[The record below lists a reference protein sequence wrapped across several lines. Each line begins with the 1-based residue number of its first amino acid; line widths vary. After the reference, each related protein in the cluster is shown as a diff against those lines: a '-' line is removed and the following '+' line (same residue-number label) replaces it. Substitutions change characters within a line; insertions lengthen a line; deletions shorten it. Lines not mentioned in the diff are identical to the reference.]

1 VKLSGE
7 GLYAIVDVDAWRAR
21 SVELL
26 AEGVIEAIASAL
38 LRGGASA
45 LQLRAKHEGGRD
57 TLTLLRRLLPLA
69 AQHDVPLFAN
79 DRVDVALLASTTGVH
94 VGQDDLPLGEV
105 RRIAPALLV
114 GVSTHNEEQ
123 LRAAVAARPDYVAFG
138 PVFGT
143 TSKERP
149 DRTVG
154 VDGVRLAASIVGE
167 LPLVV
172 IGGITRDN
180 HAEVVAAGGRWVAV
194 ISDLVAVR
202 DGAPDLDAIE
212 TRARAFVEKR

>member
-1 VKLSGE
+1 MKLRGE
-7 GLYAIVDVDAWRAR
+7 GLYAIVDVDAWRTR
-21 SVELL
+21 GVELL
-26 AEGVIEAIASAL
+26 ESGVVEAVATAM

-57 TLTLLRRLLPLA
+57 TLALLRRLLPIA

-79 DRVDVALLASTTGVH
+79 DRADLALLASTTGVH
-94 VGQDDLPLGEV
+94 VGQDDLPLAEV

-114 GVSTHNEEQ
+114 GVSTHNEAQ
-123 LRAAVAARPDYVAFG
+123 LRDAIAARPDYVAFG

-149 DRTVG
+149 DPTVG
-154 VDGVRLAASIVGE
+154 LEGVRLAASIAGE

-172 IGGITRDN
+172 IGGITRGN
-180 HAEVVAAGGRWVAV
+180 HTEVVAAGGRWVAV
-194 ISDLVAVR
+194 ISELVAVR
-202 DGAPDLDAIE
+202 DGAPDLEQIE
-212 TRARAFVEKR
+212 SRARGFAEIK